1 MRSVKVNYREEDD
14 IEVDDTMDNRNE
26 RSRKKKI
33 HLVSDERRRPVKNWK
48 KVWSDHSTDYDE
60 VDEFYGKNN

>member
-1 MRSVKVNYREEDD
+1 MKTVKVNYREEDD
-14 IEVDDTMDNRNE
+14 IEVDEILGDRHE

-33 HLVSDERRRPVKNWK
+33 HLVPDERRRPVKNWT

-60 VDEFYGKNN
+60 VDDFFQKA